1 MSNNKVRT
9 SVSISEENHE
19 KLINEAKK
27 QKRSVSSMNDYILT
41 MYFVELIKAK
51 S

>member
-1 MSNNKVRT
+1 MSENKIRT

-19 KLINEAKK
+19 KLIKEAKK

-41 MYFVELIKAK
+41 LYFKKLNER
-51 S
+51 